1 VSSTKGKAKK
11 GVVKSRTAGKASTSP
26 KRRAA
31 ARKKKTGHE
40 TGDVTEE
47 RCEGI
52 LCPAA
57 MDNLYYIAH
66 DAADA
71 LRLRGFH
78 WHKLKAGKKRKRAKT

>member
-1 VSSTKGKAKK
+1 VSTKPEANGVVMSKTGKA
-11 GVVKSRTAGKASTSP
+11 ASP
-26 KRRAA
+26 KART
-31 ARKKKTGHE
+31 ARKKKRKE
-40 TGDVTEE
+40 EVVEVTE

-71 LRLRGFH
+71 LRLRGFL
-78 WHKLKAGKKRKRAKT
+78 WHQAKGGKKKKGKKANI

>member
-1 VSSTKGKAKK
+1 MRKRAKK
-11 GVVKSRTAGKASTSP
+11 HKGVGELT
-26 KRRAA
+26 
-31 ARKKKTGHE
+31 
-40 TGDVTEE
+40 E

-71 LRLRGFH
+71 LRLRGFR
-78 WHKLKAGKKRKRAKT
+78 WRTSKDGKKKKKKKANNS